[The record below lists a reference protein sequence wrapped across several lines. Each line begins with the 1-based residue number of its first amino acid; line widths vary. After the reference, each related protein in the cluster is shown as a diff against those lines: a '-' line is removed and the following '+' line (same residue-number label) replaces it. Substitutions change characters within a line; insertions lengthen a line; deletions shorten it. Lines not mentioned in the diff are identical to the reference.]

1 MKAEGQMMVKTMG
14 AMLLAGAAVVAGCGS
29 DAEKKAE
36 GADAAAPVIDAESK

>member
-1 MKAEGQMMVKTMG
+1 MMVKTMG

-36 GADAAAPVIDAESK
+36 EAAQAVIAAEEAAAEGK